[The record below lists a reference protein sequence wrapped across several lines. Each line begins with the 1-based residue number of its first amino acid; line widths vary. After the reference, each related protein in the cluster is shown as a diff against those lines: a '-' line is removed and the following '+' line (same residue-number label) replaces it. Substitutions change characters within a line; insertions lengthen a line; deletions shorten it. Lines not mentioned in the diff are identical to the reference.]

1 MDIKQLVIK
10 EELRTIFECN
20 VCGYEWTS
28 KKYDKDNPPL
38 YCSKCK
44 SAAWDR
50 GNTPVTMGP
59 GGKFVEKEKKKGRT
73 RQI

>member
-1 MDIKQLVIK
+1 MVIK
-10 EELRTIFECN
+10 EELRTVFECN

-28 KKYDKDNPPL
+28 KKYNKDNPPL

-50 GNTPVTMGP
+50 SNTPVTMGP
-59 GGKFVEKEKKKGRT
+59 RGKFLDKRKNTKN
-73 RQI
+73 

>member
-1 MDIKQLVIK
+1 LVIREK
-10 EELRTIFECN
+10 LVTVFGCN

-50 GNTPVTMGP
+50 QSNISGTMV
-59 GGKFVEKEKKKGRT
+59 GGKVVDREKKRK
-73 RQI
+73 IKKN

>member
-1 MDIKQLVIK
+1 MVIK
-10 EELRTIFECN
+10 ETLVTMFECN

-28 KKYDKDNPPL
+28 KKYDSDNPPL

-50 GNTPVTMGP
+50 GSNTRGTMF
-59 GGKFVEKEKKKGRT
+59 GGKAIDRIRNNKNKK
-73 RQI
+73 

>member
-1 MDIKQLVIK
+1 MVIK
-10 EELRTIFECN
+10 EELGLVFECN

-28 KKYDKDNPPL
+28 KKYNKDNPPL

-50 GNTPVTMGP
+50 SNTPVTMGHA
-59 GGKFVEKEKKKGRT
+59 ENSLIKEKIRKIR
-73 RQI
+73 RN

>member
-1 MDIKQLVIK
+1 MVIREK
-10 EELRTIFECN
+10 TFTVFECN

-28 KKYDKDNPPL
+28 KKYDRDNPPI

-50 GNTPVTMGP
+50 GSNTPGTMY
-59 GGKFVEKEKKKGRT
+59 GGQVYDRIKSHNTKNK
-73 RQI
+73 